1 VKQPEQFWSETIPR
15 LSDLAVA
22 ALLYGL
28 GNGPKDLPTGVVRS
42 EVPAW
47 ESTRFAWAAQQITSE
62 LASAAGTSY
71 DAGVGLLV
79 VWSVATAE
87 LPRGP
92 GPARHWG
99 RAIAMTRASWV
110 HELAKRLG
118 SQMRGATQEAFREGL
133 ADKGAKIKSFAP
145 LRPRPRADPFEADL
159 VMAKA
164 LERQLR
170 VEFADIDDLGDKP
183 SSADRRAFVG
193 ILAAGY
199 TTEQV
204 MDALRG
210 RADKC
215 RRSRR
220 WRDIDTGQV
229 FLRLTWICAEVRR
242 FIEAEQVGASLSQD
256 TTGIVVGEGGRKFV
270 GGREVY
276 E

>member
-28 GNGPKDLPTGVVRS
+28 GNGPKDLPAGVVRS

-118 SQMRGATQEAFREGL
+118 SQMRGATQDAFREGL

-159 VMAKA
+159 AMAKA

-170 VEFADIDDLGDKP
+170 AEFADVDDLGDKP
-183 SSADRRAFVG
+183 SPADRRAFVN

-220 WRDIDTGQV
+220 WRDVDTVQV
-229 FLRLTWICAEVRR
+229 FLRLSWLCAEVRR
-242 FIEAEQVGASLSQD
+242 FVESEQVGASLSHEHIPRVLLKQVAHLAGHD
-256 TTGIVVGEGGRKFV
+256 GP
-270 GGREVY
+270 
-276 E
+276 

>member
-1 VKQPEQFWSETIPR
+1 MKQPEQFWSETIPR

-28 GNGPKDLPTGVVRS
+28 GNGPKDLPAGVVRS

-118 SQMRGATQEAFREGL
+118 SQMRGATQDAFREGL

-145 LRPRPRADPFEADL
+145 LRPRPRADPFEVDL
-159 VMAKA
+159 AMAKA

-170 VEFADIDDLGDKP
+170 AEFADVDDLGDKP
-183 SSADRRAFVG
+183 SPADRRAFVN

-220 WRDIDTGQV
+220 WRDVDTVQV
-229 FLRLTWICAEVRR
+229 FLRLSWLCAEVRR
-242 FIEAEQVGASLSQD
+242 FVESEQVGASLSQD
-256 TTGIVVGEGGRKFV
+256 TTGIVVGESGRKFV
-270 GGREVY
+270 GGREVF